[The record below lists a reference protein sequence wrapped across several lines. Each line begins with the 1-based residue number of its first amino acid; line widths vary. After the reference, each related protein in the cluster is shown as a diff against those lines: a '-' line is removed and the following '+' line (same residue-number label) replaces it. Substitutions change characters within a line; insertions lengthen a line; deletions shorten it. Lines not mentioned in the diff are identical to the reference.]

1 MNSEGLFKP
10 FLKWAGGKNWLIR
23 YLPTIVGDL
32 EFKCYHEPFL
42 GGASVFFFLN
52 PNKAFL
58 SDSNVDLIDTYK
70 AVRSDVE
77 LVISQIKSW
86 PINETTYYEIRSL
99 KAEDRHI
106 RAARFIYLNRLSFNG
121 IYRVNRSGEY
131 NVPYGH
137 RDNYQFDFDR
147 IRKASEAL
155 ANASITA
162 GSYQSSLEKVKRN
175 DLVFLDPPYT
185 VAHNN
190 NGFIAYNKK
199 LFSIDDQFNLRKYI
213 EAIRSRGAYFI
224 LTNAAHDTIRDIFE
238 GCGSKIELS
247 RFSGL
252 GGKKA
257 ERRIIEECIFTNVPE
272 ADERLS
278 KLAL

>member
-1 MNSEGLFKP
+1 MGFNKPYKP
-10 FLKWAGGKNWLIR
+10 FLKWAGGKNWFIK
-23 YLPTIVGDL
+23 YLPGILEGL
-32 EFKCYHEPFL
+32 EFESYHEPFV

-52 PNKAFL
+52 PDKAYL

-70 AVRSDVE
+70 AVQSNVE
-77 LVISQIKSW
+77 LVISQIEKW
-86 PINETTYYEIRSL
+86 PIDESSYYEIRSMQ
-99 KAEDRHI
+99 DDDQYV

-121 IYRVNRSGEY
+121 IYRVNRNGEY

-137 RDNYQFDFDR
+137 RDGYRFDFER

-162 GSYQSSLEKVKRN
+162 GSFQSSLAKVKQK

-199 LFSIDDQFNLRKYI
+199 LFSIDDQYSLRKHI
-213 EAIRSRGAYFI
+213 DTICSREAYFI
-224 LTNAAHDTIRDIFE
+224 LTNAAHDTIRDIFD
-238 GCGSKIELS
+238 GCGSKIELP

-257 ERRIIEECIFTNVPE
+257 KRRIVEECIFTNIPE
-272 ADERLS
+272 TKERLS
-278 KLAL
+278 EFVL